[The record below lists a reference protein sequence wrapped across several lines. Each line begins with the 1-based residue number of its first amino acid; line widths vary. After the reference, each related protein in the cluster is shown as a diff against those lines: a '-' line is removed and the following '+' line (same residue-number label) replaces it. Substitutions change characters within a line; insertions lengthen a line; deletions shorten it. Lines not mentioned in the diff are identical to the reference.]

1 MTYAEVVVNTPLH
14 RRVTVT
20 EDLASEEG
28 SSPLS
33 PTFHYAIPPELQGQ
47 ARVGQLVWV
56 PFGPR
61 RLQGLIIALSD
72 TSPVKETKD
81 LYEIIPFDLAQGRDP
96 QPVLSPVQIQLA
108 RWISGYY
115 LAPLIDC
122 VRLMLPPGIEQRA
135 ETVVELQA
143 DAPAQRNLTRQ
154 QQTILELLR
163 RSGPQKLSQIGR
175 QLKNVRK
182 VGNFSVENVRPV
194 IDQLVRRGLVTIRSE
209 ISKPQVR
216 PKQARF
222 VRLTADE
229 AQIEQALPRLGR
241 PSRQADVLL
250 ALAESEDPLPALKEV
265 CDAARCS
272 KSTVQALAEKG
283 LVEITESRQMVA
295 PLLSPQ
301 AVNEAVASDLRRAP
315 KQAAALAYLRER
327 GEPVEVQELCR
338 QVCCS
343 STVLNGLE
351 ARGYVERL
359 SQEPAVILTIPLE
372 EVAEAIIELRG
383 AQKQAAVLE
392 FLKGEEGPVWIG
404 WVYAQTGCNLRTLR
418 DLEKHGLVSLEEEE
432 VRRDPLEGREFV
444 TDVPPKLTPDQEA
457 VWEEIARGVKAGVG
471 QVSLPAD
478 RDASPLAYL
487 LHGVTGSG
495 KTEIYLRALQT
506 TLAMGRGAIVLVP
519 EIALTPQTIRR
530 FAARFPGHIAV
541 LHSKLSLGERYDTW
555 RRIRTGEV
563 DVVIGSR
570 SAVFAPLPHLGLIV
584 MDEEHEWSYK
594 QERTPRYHARDVAL
608 KLAELTGAAVIL
620 GSATPDV
627 VSYYKAQRGEYKLLE
642 LPKRIMGHRTTD
654 LTPYPPSLPGKGEMC
669 SPPRVGE
676 GPGEGSGPIQELG
689 PGYEGAYYLELPPV
703 QIVDLRQE
711 LRAGNRSIFSRA
723 LQQAMTEALAAGE
736 QVILFLNRRGTA
748 TFVMCRD
755 CGHVLKCPRCDV
767 PLTYHGAR
775 DELICHH
782 CNRRSA
788 VPSVCPHCWS
798 KRIKFFGLG
807 TQKVEAVTGEL
818 FPQARLLRW
827 DRDATGGKD
836 AHDIFLERFIN
847 HEADVMIGTQM
858 VAKGL
863 DLPLVTLV
871 GVINA
876 DTALYLPDFRAG
888 ERTFQILTQVAGRAG
903 RSVLGGQVIV
913 QTYTPEHACIQAASR
928 HDYEGFYRQELAF
941 RREQGYPPFR
951 RLAQLVYTHSN
962 VARCENE
969 ANELY
974 RLLRDKIA
982 RLGLPGVELIG
993 PAPCFRQRL
1002 RGKYRWQI
1010 VVRAAD
1016 PRALLADMAFP
1027 LGWRVDVDPVS
1038 LV

>member
-14 RRVTVT
+14 RKVTVT
-20 EDLASEEG
+20 EDLASD
-28 SSPLS
+28 LS
-33 PTFHYAIPPELQGQ
+33 PTFHYAIPPELQNQ

-61 RLQGLIIALSD
+61 RRLQALIVALSD
-72 TSPVKETKD
+72 TSPVEETKD
-81 LYEIIPFDLAQGRDP
+81 LYEIIDS
-96 QPVLSPVQIQLA
+96 QPVLSPAQIQLA
-108 RWISGYY
+108 RWISDYY

-122 VRLMLPPGIEQRA
+122 LRLMLPPGVEQRA
-135 ETVVELQA
+135 ETVVELRA
-143 DAPAQRNLTRQ
+143 DAPLQRNLTRQ
-154 QQTILELLR
+154 QRAVLEFLR
-163 RSGPQKLSQIGR
+163 RNGPQGLNQIGR
-175 QLKNVRK
+175 ALKM
-182 VGNFSVENVRPV
+182 ENARPTV
-194 IDQLVRRGLVTIRSE
+194 DQLVRRGLVTTRSE
-209 ISKPQVR
+209 ISEPRVR

-222 VRLTADE
+222 VRLIADD

-241 PSRQADVLL
+241 KSKQADVLL
-250 ALAESEDPLPALKEV
+250 ALADSEDPLLTLKEV
-265 CDAARCS
+265 CAAARCS
-272 KSTVQALAEKG
+272 ESPIRALAEKG
-283 LVEITESRQMVA
+283 LVEITESRQMVV
-295 PLLSPQ
+295 PRLSPQ
-301 AVNEAVASDLRRAP
+301 AISETIDSDLRRAP
-315 KQAAALAYLRER
+315 SQAAVLAYLGER
-327 GEPVEVQELCR
+327 GEPVEVKELR
-338 QVCCS
+338 HQTGCS
-343 STVLNGLE
+343 SAVLSELE
-351 ARGYVERL
+351 ARGYVERF
-359 SQEPAVILTIPLE
+359 SEEPAVILTVPLE
-372 EVAEAIIELRG
+372 EVTDAIIELRG
-383 AQKQAAVLE
+383 AQKQVAVLE

-404 WVYAQTGCNLRTLR
+404 WVYAQTGCDLRTLR
-418 DLEKHGLVSLEEEE
+418 DLEEHGLVGLEEEE
-432 VRRDPLEGREFV
+432 VKRDPLEGREFV

-457 VWEEIARGVKAGVG
+457 VWEEIAQGIKKPEGSGNV
-471 QVSLPAD
+471 
-478 RDASPLAYL
+478 YL

-495 KTEIYLRALQT
+495 KTEIYLR
-506 TLAMGRGAIVLVP
+506 TLRLILARGQGAIVLVP

-530 FAARFPGHIAV
+530 FAARFPGRIAI

-555 RRIRTGEV
+555 RRIRAGEV

-570 SAVFAPLPHLGLIV
+570 SAVFAPMPHLGLIV
-584 MDEEHEWSYK
+584 IDEEHEWSYK

-608 KLAELTGAAVIL
+608 KLAELTGAVVIL

-627 VSYYKAQRGEYKLLE
+627 VSYYKAQRGEYGLLE
-642 LPKRIMGHRTTD
+642 LPKRIMGHRVED
-654 LTPYPPSLPGKGEMC
+654 A
-669 SPPRVGE
+669 
-676 GPGEGSGPIQELG
+676 GSGRLRCKELG
-689 PGYEGAYYLELPPV
+689 PEYRGAYYLELPPV

-723 LQQAMTEALAAGE
+723 LQRAMTEALAAGE
-736 QVILFLNRRGTA
+736 QIILFLNRRGTA

-767 PLTYHGAR
+767 PLTYHGAK
-775 DELICHH
+775 DELVCHH

-788 VPSVCPHCWS
+788 VPAVCPNCWS

-807 TQKVEAVTGEL
+807 TQKVEAVTREL

-836 AHDIFLERFIN
+836 AHDIFLERFIK

-903 RSVLGGQVIV
+903 RSVLGGKVII
-913 QTYTPEHACIQAASR
+913 QTYTPEHYCIQAASR
-928 HDYEGFYRQELAF
+928 HDYEGFYRQELDF

-951 RLAQLVYTHSN
+951 RLAQLVYTHRDT
-962 VARCENE
+962 ARCREE
-969 ANELY
+969 AGKLY
-974 RLLRDKIA
+974 RLLRHKIA
-982 RLGLPGVELIG
+982 RLGLPSVDLIG

-1002 RGKYRWQI
+1002 RGKSRWQI
-1010 VVRAAD
+1010 VVRAAA

-1027 LGWRVDVDPVS
+1027 LGWRVDIDPVS
-1038 LV
+1038 LL

>member
-20 EDLASEEG
+20 EDLASD
-28 SSPLS
+28 LS
-33 PTFHYAIPPELQGQ
+33 PTFHYAIPSELQSQ
-47 ARVGQLVWV
+47 ATVGQLVWV

-61 RLQGLIIALSD
+61 RLQGLILALSG
-72 TSPVKETKD
+72 TSPVEETKD
-81 LYEIIPFDLAQGRDP
+81 LYEIIDP

-108 RWISGYY
+108 RWISDYY

-135 ETVVELQA
+135 ETVVELRT
-143 DAPAQRNLTRQ
+143 DAPPRRNLTPQ
-154 QQTILELLR
+154 QRLVLESLR
-163 RSGPQKLSQIGR
+163 SRGPQKLSQIGR
-175 QLKNVRK
+175 QLK
-182 VGNFSVENVRPV
+182 VENVRSV
-194 IDQLVRRGLVTIRSE
+194 IDQLVRRDLVTTRSE
-209 ISKPQVR
+209 ISEPQVR
-216 PKQARF
+216 PKRARF
-222 VRLTADE
+222 VRLIADD
-229 AQIEQALPRLGR
+229 AQIEQALRQSLSRAKPRGSGRALPRLGR
-241 PSRQADVLL
+241 QSKQADVLL
-250 ALAESEDPLPALKEV
+250 VLAESEDPLLTLDEV
-265 CDAARCS
+265 RAAARCTES
-272 KSTVQALAEKG
+272 PVRALAEKG
-283 LVEITESRQMVA
+283 LVEITEGRQMVA
-295 PLLSPQ
+295 SLLSPR
-301 AVNEAVASDLRRAP
+301 AINEAIAGDLDRAP
-315 KQAAALAYLRER
+315 RQAAVLAYLRER
-327 GEPVEVQELCR
+327 GAPVEVKELRR
-338 QVCCS
+338 QAGCS
-343 STVLNGLE
+343 SAVLNGLE

-359 SQEPAVILTIPLE
+359 SEEPAVILTIPLE
-372 EVAEAIIELRG
+372 EVTEAIIELRG
-383 AQKQAAVLE
+383 AQKQVAVLE
-392 FLKGEEGPVWIG
+392 FLKGEEQPVWIG
-404 WVYAQTGCNLRTLR
+404 WVYAQTGCDLRTLR

-457 VWEEIARGVKAGVG
+457 VWEEIARGMKERVG
-471 QVSLPAD
+471 QVSIPAG
-478 RDASPLAYL
+478 RDCSPLVYL

-541 LHSKLSLGERYDTW
+541 QHSKLSLGERYDTW
-555 RRIRTGEV
+555 RRIRAGEV

-570 SAVFAPLPHLGLIV
+570 SAVFAPMPHLGLIV

-594 QERTPRYHARDVAL
+594 QERTPRYHAREVAL
-608 KLAELTGAAVIL
+608 KLAELTGAVVIL
-620 GSATPDV
+620 GSATPDL
-627 VSYYKAQRGEYKLLE
+627 VSYYRAQRGEYKLLE
-642 LPKRIMGHRTTD
+642 LPKRIMGHRMQD
-654 LTPYPPSLPGKGEMC
+654 GEAVSPAPSGFAIRRGYK
-669 SPPRVGE
+669 
-676 GPGEGSGPIQELG
+676 ELG
-689 PGYEGAYYLELPPV
+689 LEYKGAYYLELPPV

-736 QVILFLNRRGTA
+736 QIILFLNRRGTA

-755 CGHVLKCPRCDV
+755 CGHVLRCPRCDV

-775 DELICHH
+775 DQLVCHH
-782 CNRRSA
+782 CSRRSA
-788 VPSVCPHCWS
+788 VPSVCPDCWS
-798 KRIKFFGLG
+798 KRIKFFGIG

-903 RSVLGGQVIV
+903 RSVLGGKVII
-913 QTYTPEHACIQAASR
+913 QTYTPEHDCIQAASR
-928 HDYEGFYRQELAF
+928 HDYEGFYRQELDF

-962 VARCENE
+962 AIRCEEE
-969 ANELY
+969 ANKLY
-974 RLLRDKIA
+974 RLLRHKIA
-982 RLGLPGVELIG
+982 RLGLPGVDLIG
-993 PAPCFRQRL
+993 PAPCFRRRL
-1002 RGKYRWQI
+1002 RGRYRWQI

-1016 PRALLADMAFP
+1016 PRTLLADMVFP
-1027 LGWRVDVDPVS
+1027 LGWRVDIDPVS
-1038 LV
+1038 LL

>member
-14 RRVTVT
+14 RRVTVA
-20 EDLASEEG
+20 EDLASD
-28 SSPLS
+28 LS
-33 PTFHYAIPPELQGQ
+33 PTFHYAIPSELQNQ

-56 PFGPR
+56 PFGTR
-61 RLQGLIIALSD
+61 RLQGLILALSD
-72 TSPVKETKD
+72 TSPVEETKD
-81 LYEIIPFDLAQGRDP
+81 LYEIIDP
-96 QPVLSPVQIQLA
+96 QPVLSPTQIQLA
-108 RWISGYY
+108 RWISDYY

-143 DAPAQRNLTRQ
+143 NAPPRRNLTRQ
-154 QQTILELLR
+154 QRVVLELLCR
-163 RSGPQKLSQIGR
+163 RSPQKLGQIGR
-175 QLKNVRK
+175 QLKRSPELFE
-182 VGNFSVENVRPV
+182 GMENARPV
-194 IDQLVRRGLVTIRSE
+194 IDQLVRHGLVTTHSE

-216 PKQARF
+216 PKRARF
-222 VRLTADE
+222 VRLIADD

-241 PSRQADVLL
+241 PSKQADVLL
-250 ALAESEDPLPALKEV
+250 ALAESEDPLLTLEEV
-265 CDAARCS
+265 RAAARCS
-272 KSTVQALAEKG
+272 ESPIRALAEKG
-283 LVEITESRQMVA
+283 LVEITEGRQLVA
-295 PLLSPQ
+295 PLLSPH
-301 AVNEAVASDLRRAP
+301 AINETIASDLRRAP
-315 KQAAALAYLRER
+315 KQAAVLDYLRER
-327 GEPVEVQELCR
+327 GEPVEVMELRR
-338 QVCCS
+338 QTGCS
-343 STVLNGLE
+343 SAVLNELE
-351 ARGYVERL
+351 AKGYVERL
-359 SQEPAVILTIPLE
+359 SEEPAVILTIPLE
-372 EVAEAIIELRG
+372 EVTDAIIELRG
-383 AQKQAAVLE
+383 AQKQVVVLE
-392 FLKGEEGPVWIG
+392 FSKGEEQPVWIG
-404 WVYAQTGCNLRTLR
+404 WVYAQTECDLRTLR

-457 VWEEIARGVKAGVG
+457 VWEEIARGIKKREGSDNV
-471 QVSLPAD
+471 
-478 RDASPLAYL
+478 YL

-541 LHSKLSLGERYDTW
+541 QHSKLSLGERYDTW
-555 RRIRTGEV
+555 RRIRAGEV
-563 DVVIGSR
+563 DVVIGPR
-570 SAVFAPLPHLGLIV
+570 SAAFAPVPHLGLIV

-594 QERTPRYHARDVAL
+594 QQQRPPRYHARDVAL
-608 KLAELTGAAVIL
+608 KLAKLTGAVVIL

-627 VSYYKAQRGEYKLLE
+627 ASYYKAQRGEYKLLE
-642 LPKRIMGHRTTD
+642 LPKRIMGHTSTA
-654 LTPYPPSLPGKGEMC
+654 PSGFAIRRGYK
-669 SPPRVGE
+669 
-676 GPGEGSGPIQELG
+676 ELG
-689 PGYEGAYYLELPPV
+689 PEYKGAYYLELPPV

-723 LQQAMTEALAAGE
+723 LQQAMTEALDAGE
-736 QVILFLNRRGTA
+736 QIILFLNRRGTA

-775 DELICHH
+775 DELVCHH

-788 VPSVCPHCWS
+788 VPSVCPNCWS
-798 KRIKFFGLG
+798 KRIKFFGIG
-807 TQKVEAVTGEL
+807 TQKVEAVTREF

-913 QTYTPEHACIQAASR
+913 QTYTPEHYCIRAASR

-962 VARCENE
+962 AIRCEEE
-969 ANELY
+969 ADKLY
-974 RLLRDKIA
+974 RLLRHKIA
-982 RLGLPGVELIG
+982 RLGLPGVDLIG
-993 PAPCFRQRL
+993 PAPCFRRRL

-1016 PRALLADMAFP
+1016 PHALLADMVFP
-1027 LGWRVDVDPVS
+1027 LGWRIDIDPVS
-1038 LV
+1038 LL

>member
-1 MTYAEVVVNTPLH
+1 MTYAQVVVNTPLH

-20 EDLASEEG
+20 EDLASEGG

-33 PTFHYAIPPELQGQ
+33 PTFHYAIPSELQNQ
-47 ARVGQLVWV
+47 ITVGQLVWV
-56 PFGPR
+56 PFGTR
-61 RLQGLIIALSD
+61 RLQGLILALSD

-81 LYEIIPFDLAQGRDP
+81 LYEIIDP
-96 QPVLSPVQIQLA
+96 QPFLSPVQIQLA
-108 RWISGYY
+108 RWISNYY

-122 VRLMLPPGIEQRA
+122 VRLMLPPGIEQRT
-135 ETVVELQA
+135 ETMVALQA
-143 DAPAQRNLTRQ
+143 DAPPQRNLSRQ
-154 QQTILELLR
+154 QRVVLEFLR
-163 RSGPQKLSQIGR
+163 RRGPQRLSQMGR
-175 QLKNVRK
+175 QLKM
-182 VGNFSVENVRPV
+182 ENARPV
-194 IDQLVRRGLVTIRSE
+194 IDQLVRRGLVITRSE

-216 PKQARF
+216 PKRARF

-241 PSRQADVLL
+241 KSKQADVLL
-250 ALAESEDPLPALKEV
+250 ALAESEDPLLTLKEV
-265 CDAARCS
+265 QAAARCS
-272 KSTVQALAEKG
+272 ESPIRALAEKG
-283 LVEITESRQMVA
+283 LVEITEGRQTVA
-295 PLLSPQ
+295 LLLSPQ
-301 AVNEAVASDLRRAP
+301 AINEIIDSDLSRAP
-315 KQAAALAYLRER
+315 KQAAVLAYLRDL
-327 GEPVEVQELCR
+327 GEPVEVKELCR
-338 QVCCS
+338 QADCS
-343 STVLNGLE
+343 SAVLSELE
-351 ARGYVERL
+351 AKGYVERL
-359 SQEPAVILTIPLE
+359 SEKSAVILAIPLG
-372 EVAEAIIELRG
+372 EVTDAIIELRG
-383 AQKQAAVLE
+383 AQKQVAVLE

-404 WVYAQTGCNLRTLR
+404 WVYAQTGCDLRTLR
-418 DLEKHGLVSLEEEE
+418 DLEKHGLVSLKEEE

-444 TDVPPKLTPDQEA
+444 TDVPPKLTPDQET
-457 VWEEIARGVKAGVG
+457 VWEEIARGMKERVG
-471 QVSLPAD
+471 QVSIPAD
-478 RDASPLAYL
+478 RDSSPLPYL

-495 KTEIYLRALQT
+495 KTEIYLRALQR
-506 TLAMGRGAIVLVP
+506 TLDMGRGAIVLVP

-541 LHSKLSLGERYDTW
+541 QHSKLSLGERYDTW
-555 RRIRTGEV
+555 RRIRAGEV

-570 SAVFAPLPHLGLIV
+570 SAVFAPMPHLGLIV

-608 KLAELTGAAVIL
+608 KLAELTGAVVIL

-642 LPKRIMGHRTTD
+642 LPKRIMGHRRQD
-654 LTPYPPSLPGKGEMC
+654 AGGRRLRYK
-669 SPPRVGE
+669 
-676 GPGEGSGPIQELG
+676 ELG
-689 PGYEGAYYLELPPV
+689 PEYKGAYYLELPPV

-723 LQQAMTEALAAGE
+723 LQQAMTEALDAGE
-736 QVILFLNRRGTA
+736 QIILFLNRRGTA
-748 TFVMCRD
+748 TFIMCRD
-755 CGHVLKCPRCDV
+755 CGHVLKCPRCEV
-767 PLTYHGAR
+767 PLTYHGTK
-775 DELICHH
+775 DELVCHH

-788 VPSVCPHCWS
+788 VPSVCPNCWS
-798 KRIKFFGLG
+798 KRIKFFGIG
-807 TQKVEAVTGEL
+807 TQKVEAVTQEL

-903 RSVLGGQVIV
+903 RSVLGGQVII
-913 QTYTPEHACIQAASR
+913 QTYTPEHDCIQAASR

-962 VARCENE
+962 IIRCEEE
-969 ANELY
+969 ADRLY
-974 RLLRDKIA
+974 RLLHDKIA
-982 RLGLPGVELIG
+982 RLGLAGVDLIG
-993 PAPCFRQRL
+993 PAPCFRRRL

-1016 PRALLADMAFP
+1016 PRTLLADMAFP
-1027 LGWRVDVDPVS
+1027 LGWRVDIDPVS
-1038 LV
+1038 LL